1 MRVSALQGGVLQQQ
15 LVAHSQPRTHL
26 TEQASRLYLVMR
38 RRFRRTTGAEFVSTW
53 RKRLRLSFWLW
64 RKGLFEIVQHG
75 DVTASGLEDGALDAV
90 LSPGVLEH
98 VPDARSAFSEL
109 ARVIRRGGVLVM
121 TIPFYEDALQSTQIA
136 TLSAA
141 GTVEFVGEPEYHGNP
156 LGSGVPCFHHFGWAL
171 LQDLRD
177 AGFNDAAA
185 HRVSDVTRGLP
196 HGIWVIVANR

>member
-1 MRVSALQGGVLQQQ
+1 
-15 LVAHSQPRTHL
+15 
-26 TEQASRLYLVMR
+26 MR
-38 RRFRRTTGAEFVSTW
+38 RRFQRTTGAEFVGSW
-53 RKRLRLSFWLW
+53 RKRLRLSSWLW
-64 RKGLFEIVQHG
+64 RKGLFEIVRHG
-75 DVTASGLEDGALDAV
+75 DVTASDWADGALDAV
-90 LSPGVLEH
+90 LSLDVLEH

-109 ARVIRRGGVLVM
+109 ARVIRPGGVLVM

-141 GTVEFVGEPEYHGNP
+141 GAVEFVGEPEYHGDP